1 MSVLKANQHACIGSE
16 ERILSWVRRI
26 VEEAFAVVDFE
37 EEEEDRRLDAG
48 ELGLA
53 VLKIWAHFF
62 KSNTQW
68 PFINIIGESLKR
80 YRAMLLESAGR

>member
-1 MSVLKANQHACIGSE
+1 MLINLIGSE

-26 VEEAFAVVDFE
+26 VEEAFAAVDFDE
-37 EEEEDRRLDAG
+37 EEELGGRLDAQG
-48 ELGLA
+48 LGMA

-68 PFINIIGESLKR
+68 PFINLIGESLKK
-80 YRAMLLESAGR
+80 YRAILLDSVDR